1 MNQTEFSAIRRLVGL
16 TAEQFGDKLSINPR
30 TVRRWESG
38 ATIISDSAAALIQD
52 LRATHDLDFES
63 CLAIAGRGDIVTFPE
78 GDGDRPN
85 SWWLAVAARI
95 IDRIPD
101 ARLAWA

>member
-1 MNQTEFSAIRRLVGL
+1 MNQTEFAAIRRLVGL

-38 ATIISDSAAALIQD
+38 ATNISDSAAALIQD
-52 LRATHDLDFES
+52 LRAAHDLDFKS
-63 CLAIAGRGDIVTFPE
+63 CLAIVGRGDTVTFPE

-95 IDRIPD
+95 IDREPK
-101 ARLAWA
+101 AQLKWS